1 MEQATISP
9 DEIRRGPRPSNPKL
23 DGEGSVQVQLD
34 PNLKIGTAK
43 VFAIYGKGGI
53 GKSTTSSNLSAAFS
67 KMGKRVLQIGCDPK
81 HDSTFTLTKKMLPT
95 VIDVLESVDFHPEEL
110 RVEDF
115 VFPGYNGVMCVEAG
129 GPPAGTGC
137 GGYVVGQTVKLLK
150 EHHLLEDTDVVI
162 FDVLGDVVC
171 GGFAAP
177 LQHADRALIVTA
189 NDFDSIFAMNRIVQ
203 AIGAKAKN
211 YNVRLGG
218 VIANRSKDP
227 DQIDKYNNKIGLKL
241 AAHFPDLDVIRRSR
255 LKKSTLFEMEPSPE
269 LEAVQKE
276 YMRLAAALWLG
287 SEPLNAVPMKDRDI
301 FDLLGFD

>member
-1 MEQATISP
+1 MKSINIAVSDARSAP
-9 DEIRRGPRPSNPKL
+9 P
-23 DGEGSVQVQLD
+23 DGEGSLQVQLD
-34 PNLKIGTAK
+34 PNLKIGKAK

-53 GKSTTSSNLSAAFS
+53 GKSTTSSNLSVAFS
-67 KMGKRVLQIGCDPK
+67 KLGKRVIQIGCDPK
-81 HDSTFTLTKKMLPT
+81 HDSTFTLTKKLMPT
-95 VIDVLESVDFHPEEL
+95 VIDVLEKVDFHSEEL

-115 VFPGYNGVMCVEAG
+115 VYEGYNGVMCVEAG

-150 EHHLLEDTDVVI
+150 EHHLLDDTDVVI

-189 NDFDSIFAMNRIVQ
+189 NDFDSIFAMNRIIQ

-218 VIANRSKDP
+218 VIANRSKDT
-227 DQIDKYNNKIGLKL
+227 DQIDKFNAQVGLKTM
-241 AAHFPDLDVIRRSR
+241 AHFPDLDVIRRSR
-255 LKKSTLFEMEPSPE
+255 LKKSTLFEMEYSPE
-269 LEAVQKE
+269 LELVQQE

-287 SEPLNAVPMKDRDI
+287 TDPLPSIPMKDRDI